1 MFGVYVVMVAERR
14 GMDTDTVRKLA
25 DGRVYT
31 GQQAVANGLIDEIGG
46 RREALRWLQDEK
58 GVAPDVA
65 VVPLEID
72 YPDDSLMTVLFEGNI
87 GKMLSSEGLK
97 LDGLL
102 TVWQP
107 E

>member
-1 MFGVYVVMVAERR
+1 MGVS
-14 GMDTDTVRKLA
+14 
-25 DGRVYT
+25 
-31 GQQAVANGLIDEIGG
+31 
-46 RREALRWLQDEK
+46 
-58 GVAPDVA
+58 PDAA

-72 YPDDSLMTVLFEGNI
+72 YPEDSLMTALFEGNI